1 MYYMIIHLLREER
14 ITEVLMAL
22 TEIDASSTQ
31 IVQCQSASKLL
42 AFDVPIF
49 AGFREMF
56 GRDSER
62 TQIICTV
69 IQNREDVD
77 DFFDMLKIA
86 NIDFTEDHIG
96 EVFLLKLEEA
106 FLVEEE

>member
-1 MYYMIIHLLREER
+1 MYYMIIHLLREDR

-22 TEIDASSTQ
+22 TEIDARSTQ
-31 IVQCQSASKLL
+31 IVQSRSASELL

-56 GRDSER
+56 GRDTER
-62 TQIICTV
+62 TQIVSTV
-69 IQNREDVD
+69 IQNREDVN

-86 NIDFTEDHIG
+86 NIHFTEDRIG
-96 EVFLLKLEEA
+96 EVFLLKIEDA
-106 FLVEEE
+106 FLIEEE